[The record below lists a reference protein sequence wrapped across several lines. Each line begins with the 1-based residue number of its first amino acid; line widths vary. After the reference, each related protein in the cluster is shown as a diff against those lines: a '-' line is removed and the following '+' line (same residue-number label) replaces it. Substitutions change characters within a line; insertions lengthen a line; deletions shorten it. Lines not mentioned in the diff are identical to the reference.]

1 MGLFDWVVGNNHH
14 VEYYSPEEGGGVRDE
29 GDYKKW
35 KKYGLWTYWYEN
47 GQKREEGNVKDDKE
61 EGLWT
66 WWGEDGNFT
75 RTEIY
80 KDGVEVQ

>member
-47 GQKREEGNVKDDKE
+47 GQKKWEINYKN
-61 EGLWT
+61 
-66 WWGEDGNFT
+66 GE
-75 RTEIY
+75 TE
-80 KDGVEVQ
+80 VE